1 MGKSGGPSGAEKV
14 NSEKARTQLKARKKS
29 IEDSIIGKIPGVPNV
44 AGGYSL
50 NKQISD
56 LDGEKNY
63 AVAVP
68 GTSFAAQGQAYTE
81 APGMKSDAEKA
92 SMGLAVGSG
101 FGKMTA
107 SRPSGS
113 IGKVSATK
121 PPKGSG
127 EGYVGDVAGVV
138 KVGEM
143 FGMETKTFTG
153 KTGYSPSG
161 QKIDSPKGGGGSAS
175 KPVAAPVAVDTTSPS
190 TQLSAAAKAKLA
202 QSGGSSTDRR
212 LFGLA

>member
-1 MGKSGGPSGAEKV
+1 MGKSGGPSGAERV

-56 LDGEKNY
+56 LDDKKSY

-92 SMGLAVGSG
+92 SSQRMPLRRLGEAGD
-101 FGKMTA
+101 F
-107 SRPSGS
+107 
-113 IGKVSATK
+113 
-121 PPKGSG
+121 KG
-127 EGYVGDVAGVV
+127 
-138 KVGEM
+138 
-143 FGMETKTFTG
+143 
-153 KTGYSPSG
+153 
-161 QKIDSPKGGGGSAS
+161 
-175 KPVAAPVAVDTTSPS
+175 VAVF
-190 TQLSAAAKAKLA
+190 LA
-202 QSGGSSTDRR
+202 SDESSFMTGQALTICGGASMWS
-212 LFGLA
+212 

>member
-1 MGKSGGPSGAEKV
+1 MGNSSGPSGAERV

-29 IEDSIIGKIPGVPNV
+29 IEDSIIGKIPSMANV

-56 LDGEKNY
+56 LEDKKSY

-113 IGKVSATK
+113 IGKISATK

-161 QKIDSPKGGGGSAS
+161 QKVGSSSGGGSAS

-190 TQLSAAAKAKLA
+190 TQLSAAARAKLA